1 MVEVYPESEQRQPP
15 REQQSQTLM
24 LVLPVVSVA
33 SSSAALHQPKFE
45 RDNITLPFFLLFY
58 KFYKF

>member
-45 RDNITLPFFLLFY
+45 RDNITLS
-58 KFYKF
+58 

>member
-1 MVEVYPESEQRQPP
+1 MVEVSPKSEQRQLPK
-15 REQQSQTLM
+15 EQQLQTSM

-45 RDNITLPFFLLFY
+45 RNNITLS
-58 KFYKF
+58 